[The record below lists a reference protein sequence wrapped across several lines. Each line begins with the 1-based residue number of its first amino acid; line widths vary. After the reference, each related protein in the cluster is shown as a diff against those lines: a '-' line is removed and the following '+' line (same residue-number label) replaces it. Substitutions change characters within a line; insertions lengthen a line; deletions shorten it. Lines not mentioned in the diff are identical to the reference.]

1 MAEAFGIAAS
11 AAGFVSLGLEVLKGI
26 ISYADAIKARKDE
39 LDAISRQVKDFE
51 SSLEVIR
58 ALSRHPAATH
68 QLAGDKVHAALL
80 SGKQDLEDLRQLL
93 EKLKNDP
100 TQGPGVKAKLKQTQ
114 KKMAFP
120 FRRES
125 LDRLQQQL
133 HRANASLCLA
143 IQGLQLDMATSVAG
157 TLSSLEPRMLNAAE
171 EGNRKI
177 HDRLAKIIDGN
188 DVTTSV
194 VAALTTESTAKTS
207 QILHA
212 SHEFSDRLNE
222 VVQRNELVYNA
233 ILDLAREQQIIKD
246 LVAKPAELRDVCDL
260 EQNTA
265 QVEYEFTTRDR
276 KAPRDSIDNTMR
288 IGPTETDAQL
298 GFISGCICRQYQRTL
313 RRQARFAGFLFTTME
328 SVSRKHLPECRYAN
342 YEIEHA
348 SKSLSISYSGLRGV
362 LSRAVDISMSLN
374 TGAGGFSI
382 SPNITLQLMVD
393 DKQSPIFRIT
403 DLLKHCI
410 DGSYN
415 RGPADR
421 PIMLRVLRTGVQRML
436 EQYLSRKR
444 SPYEV
449 DSSGKSALHRWIDIL
464 FDLRHW
470 WLPDKATFM
479 ILTRSLLNAGLPT
492 YHCDLDGVFF
502 VKSRLTSQRIKRA
515 MAHGVEETHF
525 RVKHYKL
532 CAPLRKQLQE
542 TNLLG
547 QTPFH
552 LAADLPEILLL
563 LMNAGGSLLDMDKID
578 EEGEYALDYALRL
591 SASLCSTS
599 NPWEACSNCECVKCV
614 NILLAQGWR
623 CSPNFL
629 RYFDTRQRRDYS
641 EGKVSY
647 AAKVQV
653 LNRIAYAGAT
663 LKTLGLRFLS
673 TVEIDLYHLKANS
686 VLDYYAP
693 KVAQLLSE
701 NGVSIPSSL
710 RAIMLE
716 PVQYTP
722 GKVLEYAPFS
732 QDRTSWSGMV
742 GYLRYSS
749 VYHVTH
755 AFGKMPTT
763 RLPQLLYDLGFHDIN
778 YIDNSGYSPLTKHLT
793 YGDPRPSYTL
803 WLIDHG
809 ANLGQRLP
817 AGVRFGDTSQYG
829 ASEYSAATAAH
840 LALQRLTAIKDVA
853 GDADNWVIMQDQ
865 EVDAY
870 RKLVDM
876 VAPLDLLDDCT
887 CGCVEDGCHTFKVV
901 FDDIWNYA
909 TDYGFFRYSR
919 NRASPRSIL
928 VSGFAAKVS
937 ELLQNFP
944 LDVSVWVKMSKA
956 GLRYFTF
963 SMLDLRHTCCN
974 IYAAGGPT
982 VFTLEEVDE
991 IRDEEHERLG
1001 VSEQLIRELE
1011 VQYDNFQST
1020 GKQGDKFTNFLT
1032 AHWVPKMEQV
1042 LADLERRDLSAREL
1056 RAAEEAGVIWDK
1068 PPTQVAEEPVKDF
1081 EYWMRK
1087 LDDIAPSQ
1095 NSPGLIEG
1103 CTAIF

>member
-1 MAEAFGIAAS
+1 M
-11 AAGFVSLGLEVLKGI
+11 VLK
-26 ISYADAIKARKDE
+26 R
-39 LDAISRQVKDFE
+39 
-51 SSLEVIR
+51 
-58 ALSRHPAATH
+58 
-68 QLAGDKVHAALL
+68 
-80 SGKQDLEDLRQLL
+80 
-93 EKLKNDP
+93 
-100 TQGPGVKAKLKQTQ
+100 
-114 KKMAFP
+114 
-120 FRRES
+120 
-125 LDRLQQQL
+125 
-133 HRANASLCLA
+133 
-143 IQGLQLDMATSVAG
+143 
-157 TLSSLEPRMLNAAE
+157 
-171 EGNRKI
+171 
-177 HDRLAKIIDGN
+177 
-188 DVTTSV
+188 
-194 VAALTTESTAKTS
+194 
-207 QILHA
+207 
-212 SHEFSDRLNE
+212 
-222 VVQRNELVYNA
+222 
-233 ILDLAREQQIIKD
+233 
-246 LVAKPAELRDVCDL
+246 
-260 EQNTA
+260 
-265 QVEYEFTTRDR
+265 
-276 KAPRDSIDNTMR
+276 
-288 IGPTETDAQL
+288 
-298 GFISGCICRQYQRTL
+298 
-313 RRQARFAGFLFTTME
+313 
-328 SVSRKHLPECRYAN
+328 
-342 YEIEHA
+342 
-348 SKSLSISYSGLRGV
+348 
-362 LSRAVDISMSLN
+362 
-374 TGAGGFSI
+374 
-382 SPNITLQLMVD
+382 
-393 DKQSPIFRIT
+393 
-403 DLLKHCI
+403 
-410 DGSYN
+410 
-415 RGPADR
+415 
-421 PIMLRVLRTGVQRML
+421 RVLQ
-436 EQYLSRKR
+436 
-444 SPYEV
+444 
-449 DSSGKSALHRWIDIL
+449 IL

-492 YHCDLDGVFF
+492 YHCDLDGVNPGTRLIKGDLSIVYAWTEIMQLLCEESPDQSAYQKSNGPRRGRNPLSSETLQALRTSAQAASVLGCGLLSTAVLARDVSL
-502 VKSRLTSQRIKRA
+502 VKRII
-515 MAHGVEETHF
+515 AHH
-525 RVKHYKL
+525 
-532 CAPLRKQLQE
+532 PSSLQE